1 MSGKSVDAG
10 KSGYYLI
17 RKNAVPE
24 VLRKVV
30 EVKHLLAS
38 GSAVG
43 ISRSTYYK
51 YADDIEEFHDN
62 SVGTTLT
69 LVAEI
74 NDETGLLSEVLKVIA
89 GGHANILTIHQ
100 SVPTNGVASLSIS
113 IQIRENTEDI
123 SSLIERMQALPG
135 VRNVRITGRE

>member
-1 MSGKSVDAG
+1 MSGKSGDAG

-38 GSAVG
+38 GRVRTINQAAAAVG

-89 GGHANILTIHQ
+89 EVTRTFLPFINPFLRTESRLYP
-100 SVPTNGVASLSIS
+100 SVSRFVKTQKIS
-113 IQIRENTEDI
+113 
-123 SSLIERMQALPG
+123 A
-135 VRNVRITGRE
+135 V

>member
-1 MSGKSVDAG
+1 MSGKSGDAG

-38 GSAVG
+38 GRVRTINQAAAAVG

-51 YADDIEEFHDN
+51 YADDIEE
-62 SVGTTLT
+62 L
-69 LVAEI
+69 
-74 NDETGLLSEVLKVIA
+74 VLKVIA